1 MRSSL
6 KTLVLAGAS
15 VLAIALA
22 GAPAQADTTVNT
34 GWNGGGLVTQTGS
47 ATNSSSYAWSTNG
60 GLVAGSSSFKNL
72 ENNPYG
78 YGVSNT
84 SLDLNGTVNSGYIT
98 SMTSRDGSY
107 TPLYGGAGQSV
118 SASAFS
124 SDGNAALVQHA
135 SVNYA
140 GLQDLGHYGVTQT
153 PNGNTLEASGT
164 SIQLNYAVN
173 TGAVGSAGIL
183 VTGSGSASYTQNYAG
198 ASAKSFSMGVG
209 GGDYQ
214 LGTFNAQGSGTM
226 QTGAAA
232 TKSISIVNN
241 GGTVFGTVL
250 DPASVTTT
258 VHYNT
263 TGAPAGTVQTWNAGI
278 SGSN

>member
-1 MRSSL
+1 
-6 KTLVLAGAS
+6 
-15 VLAIALA
+15 
-22 GAPAQADTTVNT
+22 VNQ
-34 GWNGGGLVTQTGS
+34 NGS
-47 ATNSSSYAWSTNG
+47 ATNSSSYTFSTGGNIING
-60 GLVAGSSSFKNL
+60 ASSYANQ

-84 SLDLNGTVNSGYIT
+84 SLDLNGSVGNGGFIT
-98 SMTSRDGSY
+98 STTSRDGSY

-118 SASAFS
+118 SALAQ
-124 SDGNAALVQHA
+124 SDNGTAALVQHTSA
-135 SVNYA
+135 NYA

-153 PNGNTLEASGT
+153 PNGNTLEASG
-164 SIQLNYAVN
+164 SAIVLNYAVN

-183 VTGSGSASYTQNYAG
+183 VSGSGSASYTQNYAG

-226 QTGAAA
+226 QTGAIA